1 MDNFIAHILVVDD
14 DDGIRSLVKKYLNEN
29 KYLVTTA
36 VSAEDATEKVK
47 IIKFDLLVL
56 DIMMPGKSGLEFIQ
70 ENKNKLETPVIL
82 LTAKGEANERIEGLE
97 IGADDYL
104 PKPFEPKELIL
115 RIQNIINKTKQND
128 QLRVIEFDDIK
139 IDLNKQMIIKKDTE
153 YKINNTEKVIL
164 EKMINNPGKTFSRED
179 IGVLINLDKERSI
192 DVIITRLRK
201 KLRLIQKIQ
210 NFYKP
215 LEEQDMF
222 YGLNKFVKNILPK
235 RLFYRALL
243 IVAVPVIVLQIVVTF
258 VFFDSLWIK
267 TNKGMTKAVVNEIS
281 TFIEV
286 YNDEIYNKNEITN
299 LFSIYQDLN
308 IEFIQ
313 DNDFN
318 YNHDE
323 RWFSP
328 IDRTLRRELKSRYGT
343 SEFWFDTTGY
353 KELID
358 IRIKYQDGYFKFLIP
373 RDRVTSSSARIFALW
388 ITVPA
393 LIMVLISL
401 IFLKNQTRPI
411 TNLARAAE
419 KFGKG
424 EEIEEFKPSGAAE
437 IRQAGYEF
445 DKMRKR
451 IIRHLNQRSEM
462 LSGIS
467 HDLRTPLTRMKLQIA
482 FIKEKELANKL
493 SEDINEMEK
502 MLNEY
507 LQFTSSAYLE
517 KDEIFDLS
525 ELIQEIIKKYNN
537 DNISFKIPS
546 RIHINGR
553 KNLIKRCINNLIDN
567 AIKYGDK
574 VVVELNKN
582 NNNLFLKVEDN
593 GPGIPEKEYDN
604 VFKPFYK
611 IDKGR
616 ADSKSSVGL
625 GLSIAS
631 DIIRSHGGNIKLEKS
646 SLKGLG
652 VKIFLPV

>member
-1 MDNFIAHILVVDD
+1 MFSGFSKN
-14 DDGIRSLVKKYLNEN
+14 
-29 KYLVTTA
+29 
-36 VSAEDATEKVK
+36 
-47 IIKFDLLVL
+47 IK
-56 DIMMPGKSGLEFIQ
+56 Q
-70 ENKNKLETPVIL
+70 
-82 LTAKGEANERIEGLE
+82 
-97 IGADDYL
+97 
-104 PKPFEPKELIL
+104 
-115 RIQNIINKTKQND
+115 
-128 QLRVIEFDDIK
+128 
-139 IDLNKQMIIKKDTE
+139 
-153 YKINNTEKVIL
+153 
-164 EKMINNPGKTFSRED
+164 
-179 IGVLINLDKERSI
+179 
-192 DVIITRLRK
+192 
-201 KLRLIQKIQ
+201 
-210 NFYKP
+210 
-215 LEEQDMF
+215 
-222 YGLNKFVKNILPK
+222 ILPK
-235 RLFYRALL
+235 QLFYRGLL
-243 IVAVPVIVLQIVVTF
+243 IVATPIIILQITITI

-267 TNKGMTKAVVNEIS
+267 TNKGMTRALVSEIK
-281 TFIEV
+281 TFVDAYE
-286 YNDEIYNKNEITN
+286 NDETNKDFIIILFKKN
-299 LFSIYQDLN
+299 LDINIQFKDNISIPDHV
-308 IEFIQ
+308 
-313 DNDFN
+313 DS
-318 YNHDE
+318 

-328 IDRTLRRELKSRYGT
+328 IDRSLRRELKSKNLNY
-343 SEFWFDTTGY
+343 WFDTTSY
-353 KELID
+353 KNLVDLKIAY
-358 IRIKYQDGYFKFLIP
+358 KSGHFQFMIP
-373 RDRVTSSSARIFALW
+373 KERLTSSSARIFAFW
-388 ITVPA
+388 ITLPA
-393 LIMVLISL
+393 LLVISL
-401 IFLKNQTRPI
+401 AMIFLKNQTRPI
-411 TNLARAAE
+411 IKLAEASE
-419 KFGKG
+419 KFGRG

>member
-1 MDNFIAHILVVDD
+1 
-14 DDGIRSLVKKYLNEN
+14 
-29 KYLVTTA
+29 
-36 VSAEDATEKVK
+36 
-47 IIKFDLLVL
+47 
-56 DIMMPGKSGLEFIQ
+56 
-70 ENKNKLETPVIL
+70 
-82 LTAKGEANERIEGLE
+82 
-97 IGADDYL
+97 
-104 PKPFEPKELIL
+104 
-115 RIQNIINKTKQND
+115 
-128 QLRVIEFDDIK
+128 
-139 IDLNKQMIIKKDTE
+139 
-153 YKINNTEKVIL
+153 
-164 EKMINNPGKTFSRED
+164 
-179 IGVLINLDKERSI
+179 
-192 DVIITRLRK
+192 
-201 KLRLIQKIQ
+201 
-210 NFYKP
+210 
-215 LEEQDMF
+215 MF

-235 RLFYRALL
+235 RLFYRSLL

-401 IFLKNQTRPI
+401 IFLKNQTSPI

-419 KFGKG
+419 KFGRG

-517 KDEIFDLS
+517 KDEMFDLS

-537 DNISFKIPS
+537 DNISVKIPS